1 MAIIRMYLR
10 RSNIILALCIVAVLF
25 GSLSCD
31 ETLPAYVA
39 PTNFLALKVETVQT
53 LNAHVAPPGEQL
65 VRIVCSCANIFD
77 EVFQDSIN
85 VHGTL
90 HITWKRKPVRD
101 RTIYITLSDMRERNL
116 ISNGKLLLTPG
127 QSVSF
132 ESFWNLKG
140 DDSLYFPQEMN
151 WANLR
156 KRTCGT
162 NTACSDPEEFVID
175 ATLNLYDRVGNLIA
189 PTQSF
194 IFVGT
199 TYINP
204 P

>member
-1 MAIIRMYLR
+1 LSYN
-10 RSNIILALCIVAVLF
+10 NIILACCVAAAVF
-25 GSLSCD
+25 FSLSCN

-39 PTNFLALKVETVQT
+39 PKNFLALKVETVQT
-53 LNAHVAPPGEQL
+53 LNAHVAPPGEQM
-65 VRIVCSCANIFD
+65 VRIVVSCENIFD
-77 EVFQDSIN
+77 EVFQDTVN

-90 HITWKRKPVRD
+90 HITWVRKPVRD
-101 RTIYITLSDMRERNL
+101 RTIYITLSNMREREL
-116 ISNGKLLLTPG
+116 ISNAKLLLVPG

-132 ESFWNLKG
+132 ETFWNLKG

-156 KRTCGT
+156 KRTCGY

-175 ATLNLYDRVGNLIA
+175 ATINLYDRVGNLVA
-189 PTQSF
+189 PPQSF
-194 IFVGT
+194 MFVGT
-199 TYINP
+199 TYILP